1 MKTQKLLI
9 TLAAAAALSFIT
21 GCQDNSNK
29 PSDAPATKTNAAAS
43 VATEAAKVIEAAAPA
58 AQKAIADT
66 KAAATTAAN
75 DTVAK
80 ANTIIDQA
88 KALVSDKKYSEAL
101 NSLQSLSGFKLTTE
115 QDKIVA
121 GLKDQI
127 QKAMAAV
134 TGSDSATAVGNMLK
148 K

>member
-21 GCQDNSNK
+21 GCQDSNK

-66 KAAATTAAN
+66 KAAVTTAAN

-101 NSLQSLSGFKLTTE
+101 NSLQSLSGFKLTPE

-134 TGSDSATAVGNMLK
+134 TGSDAATAVGNMLK